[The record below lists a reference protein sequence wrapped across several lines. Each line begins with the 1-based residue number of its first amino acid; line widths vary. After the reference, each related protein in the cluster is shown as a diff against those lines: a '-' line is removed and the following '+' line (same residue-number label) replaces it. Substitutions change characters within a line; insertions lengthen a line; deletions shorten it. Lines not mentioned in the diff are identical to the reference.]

1 MDLTFLKLTAEE
13 NFFWQK
19 ISFGKMEKY
28 NIFQTLENRRLKLCY
43 SLQCVLFLL
52 IILNVNTLIDPLLMN
67 GCTRLS
73 F

>member
-43 SLQCVLFLL
+43 SLQRVLFLL